1 MRLLLANVL
10 LALVWAM
17 TIGDFTPANF
27 AVGFGVG
34 YAVLWLGAAQRRQ
47 SVYFQ
52 KVNGFILFT
61 IYFFKELLVA
71 NLKMARYTLT
81 PLSQLKPGIL
91 SIPIRPDMTDTEVT
105 VLANMITL
113 TPGTLSMDIS
123 ADRTTLFVH
132 FMHMDD
138 PEAQRREI
146 VEGFERRLLE
156 LTR

>member
-1 MRLLLANVL
+1 MSQSAPAARARSSDRLRDALPKLVL
-10 LALVWAM
+10 SPSVAM
-17 TIGDFTPANF
+17 VAIF
-27 AVGFGVG
+27 
-34 YAVLWLGAAQRRQ
+34 
-47 SVYFQ
+47 VY
-52 KVNGFILFT
+52 GFILFT

>member
-17 TIGDFTPANF
+17 TIGDFTPMNF

-34 YAVLWLGAAQRRQ
+34 YAMLWLGASQRRQ
-47 SVYFQ
+47 SIYFK
-52 KVNGFILFT
+52 KVNGFVRFT
-61 IYFFKELLVA
+61 LYSFKELLVA
-71 NLKMARYTLT
+71 NFKMARYTLT
-81 PLSQLKPGIL
+81 PLRHLKPGIL
-91 SIPIRPDMTDTEVT
+91 AIPLRPDMSDTEVT
-105 VLANMITL
+105 VLANLITL

>member
-1 MRLLLANVL
+1 MKLLLANML

-27 AVGFGVG
+27 AVGFAMG
-34 YAVLWLGAAQRRQ
+34 YFFLWIAAGGGRKTR
-47 SVYFQ
+47 YFS
-52 KVNGFILFT
+52 KVTGFIGFT
-61 IYFFKELLVA
+61 LYALAELINA

-81 PLSQLKPGIL
+81 PLNRLKPGIL
-91 SIPIRPDMTDTEVT
+91 AIPLSPGMSDTEVMT
-105 VLANMITL
+105 LANLITL
-113 TPGTLSMDIS
+113 TPGTLSLDVS

-138 PEAQRREI
+138 PEEQRREI
-146 VEGFERRLLE
+146 IHGFERRLLE